1 MQHTKPVHASQHS
14 EQSLTWRQFQ
24 EQAGIGSRRHGLA
37 LGIRR
42 LAASQLK
49 GLAGGIGRGQGVDDE
64 SSGVG
69 AQHTA
74 ADGVALV
81 GFQQAGR
88 LIALVIEACK
98 GCIIVAG
105 SQPFLQ

>member
-1 MQHTKPVHASQHS
+1 
-14 EQSLTWRQFQ
+14 
-24 EQAGIGSRRHGLA
+24 
-37 LGIRR
+37 
-42 LAASQLK
+42 
-49 GLAGGIGRGQGVDDE
+49 VDDE